1 MDFDKFKNFAKKATE
16 KTADGIS
23 SMNEMRKKAAQE
35 TKISIGNTTIR
46 KTIDG
51 LYYIGFYSDTPEL
64 FEFENFQFE
73 GSTIVEHTKT
83 TGTTK
88 QKGKKGSALLGAAI
102 GSAFSPVGTIL
113 GGVIGASGKRKGK
126 VNTDTITTQEE
137 KPGLAKLYL
146 RNIETNEIKTI
157 KAKITNAQADNI
169 KLFSNKKSPE
179 ASHGEN
185 MI

>member
-1 MDFDKFKNFAKKATE
+1 MDFNTIKSFAKKATE

-23 SMNEMRKKAAQE
+23 SMNEMRKNAAQE
-35 TKISIGNTTIR
+35 TKISIGTTTIR

-88 QKGKKGSALLGAAI
+88 QKGKKGSALLGAGI
-102 GSAFSPVGTIL
+102 GSVLGGPVGTIL
-113 GGVIGASGKRKGK
+113 GGVVGASGKRKGK
-126 VNTDTITTQEE
+126 VNTNTITTQEE
-137 KPGLAKLYL
+137 KPGRAILYL
-146 RNIETNEIKTI
+146 RNIETNDVKTI
-157 KAKITNAQADNI
+157 KAKITNAQAENI
-169 KLFSNKKSPE
+169 KLFFE
-179 ASHGEN
+179 
-185 MI
+185 

>member
-1 MDFDKFKNFAKKATE
+1 MDFNKIKDFAKKATE

-35 TKISIGNTTIR
+35 TKISFGNTTIR

-51 LYYIGFYSDTPEL
+51 LYYIGFYSETPEL

-73 GSTIVEHTKT
+73 GSTIIEHTKT

-88 QKGKKGSALLGAAI
+88 QKGKKGSAFFGAA
-102 GSAFSPVGTIL
+102 VGTVV
-113 GGVIGASGKRKGK
+113 GAKIGASGKRKGK
-126 VNTDTITTQEE
+126 IDSTSVTTTEE
-137 KPGLAKLYL
+137 KPGRAELYL
-146 RNIETNEIKTI
+146 RNIETNEVKTI

-169 KLFSNKKSPE
+169 KLFFE
-179 ASHGEN
+179 
-185 MI
+185 